1 MKTVMKDKHF
11 RLNQE
16 KIEKVKKIIGAKT
29 ETEAIE
35 KAMDFLLERDKFMN
49 RQKEIMKRIIL
60 RRDKLGKIKGDVA
73 DWIKESREE
82 RERIYDRQAYNRCKC
97 CAKMAV

>member
-1 MKTVMKDKHF
+1 MKIAIKDKHL

-35 KAMDFLLERDKFMN
+35 KALNLLIERDTFINK
-49 RQKEIMKRIIL
+49 RREIVRRIIF
-60 RRDKLGKIKGDVA
+60 RRERLGKVKGDVA
-73 DWIKESREE
+73 DWIVEGRRE
-82 RERIYDRQAYNRCKC
+82 RERMYGS
-97 CAKMAV
+97 

>member
-1 MKTVMKDKHF
+1 MKTAIKDKHL

-35 KAMDFLLERDKFMN
+35 KALNFLIERDAFINK
-49 RQKEIMKRIIL
+49 RREIMRKIIL
-60 RRDKLGKIKGDVA
+60 RRERLGKIKGDVA
-73 DWIKESREE
+73 DWIAEGRKE
-82 RERIYDRQAYNRCKC
+82 RERIYGG
-97 CAKMAV
+97 

>member
-1 MKTVMKDKHF
+1 MKTAMKDKHL

-35 KAMDFLLERDKFMN
+35 KALNFLIERDTFINK
-49 RQKEIMKRIIL
+49 RREIMRRIIS
-60 RRDKLGKIKGDVA
+60 RRERLGKIKGDVA
-73 DWIKESREE
+73 DWIGESRRE
-82 RERIYDRQAYNRCKC
+82 RERMYGR
-97 CAKMAV
+97 

>member
-1 MKTVMKDKHF
+1 MKTAIKDKHL

-35 KAMDFLLERDKFMN
+35 KALNFLIERDTCINK
-49 RQKEIMKRIIL
+49 RREIMRKIMS
-60 RRDKLGKIKGDVA
+60 RRERLGKIKGDVA
-73 DWIKESREE
+73 DWIAEGRSE
-82 RERIYDRQAYNRCKC
+82 RE
-97 CAKMAV
+97 KMYGS

>member
-1 MKTVMKDKHF
+1 MKTAMKDKHL

-35 KAMDFLLERDKFMN
+35 KALNFLIERDASINK
-49 RQKEIMKRIIL
+49 RREIMKRIIL
-60 RRDKLGKIKGDVA
+60 RRERLGKIKGNVD
-73 DWIKESREE
+73 DWIREGRKE
-82 RERIYDRQAYNRCKC
+82 RERMYGG
-97 CAKMAV
+97 

>member
-1 MKTVMKDKHF
+1 MKTAMKDKHL

-35 KAMDFLLERDKFMN
+35 RALDFLF
-49 RQKEIMKRIIL
+49 
-60 RRDKLGKIKGDVA
+60 
-73 DWIKESREE
+73 
-82 RERIYDRQAYNRCKC
+82 
-97 CAKMAV
+97 

>member
-1 MKTVMKDKHF
+1 MKDKHF

-29 ETEAIE
+29 ETEASE
-35 KAMDFLLERDKFMN
+35 KAMDFLIERDKFMN
-49 RQKEIMKRIIL
+49 RQKEIMQRIIL

-73 DWIKESREE
+73 DWIKESR
-82 RERIYDRQAYNRCKC
+82 
-97 CAKMAV
+97 

>member
-1 MKTVMKDKHF
+1 MKTATKDKHL

-35 KAMDFLLERDKFMN
+35 KALSLLIERDTFINK
-49 RQKEIMKRIIL
+49 RREIVRRIIL
-60 RRDKLGKIKGDVA
+60 RRERLGKIKGDVA
-73 DWIKESREE
+73 DWIAEGRRE
-82 RERIYDRQAYNRCKC
+82 RERMYGR
-97 CAKMAV
+97 